1 MLKRIIITIWNAC
14 FRAANGIE
22 RLGSTVLTAMM
33 LLTVTD
39 IILRRFF
46 NSPLPFSFE
55 LVEIIL
61 VVVAYSYIVYTTS
74 AARHISVDTLT
85 SRFPALLRKRLR
97 TIGDFITIILFGL
110 IGWQN
115 ILQGIHVYKLG
126 TTTAILQVPKFPF
139 QFWVAFGSILACL
152 FLLFKVLNSLLG
164 DKE

>member
-14 FRAANGIE
+14 SRVANGIE

-55 LVEIIL
+55 LVEVIL

-85 SRFPALLRKRLR
+85 SRFPSSLRKRIR
-97 TIGDFITIILFGL
+97 TIGDFITIVLFGL

-115 ILQGIHVYKLG
+115 ILQGINVYKLG

-152 FLLFKVLNSLLG
+152 FLLFKVLNSLFG

>member
-1 MLKRIIITIWNAC
+1 MLRKRITTIWNAC
-14 FRAANGIE
+14 SKTANGIE
-22 RLGSTVLTAMM
+22 KLGSTVLTAMM
-33 LLTVTD
+33 LLTVSD

-46 NSPLPFSFE
+46 NSPLPYSFE
-55 LVEIIL
+55 LVEFIL

-74 AARHISVDTLT
+74 TARHISVDTLT
-85 SRFPALLRKRLR
+85 SRFPTLLRKRLR
-97 TIGDFITIILFGL
+97 TIGDFVTIILFGL

-115 ILQGIHVYKLG
+115 ILQGINVYNLG

-152 FLLFKVLNSLLG
+152 FLLFKVLHSLIG